1 MRLWVALAVVVAG
14 CGPTASPVP
23 RVDAAAHG
31 MSETVVDRVDAL
43 CGAGAGAM
51 CAFGIDVRDAQSAYL
66 EADVG
71 CRGRGEAQACATFGR
86 LQAELARLDQ
96 RLVEA
101 AAGSVAP
108 ETVVAQAG
116 PRLAEAVA
124 AARPL

>member
-1 MRLWVALAVVVAG
+1 MRVWVGLVVVLAG
-14 CGPTASPVP
+14 CGPTAVPVP
-23 RVDAAAHG
+23 RVDPAAQG
-31 MSETVVDRVDAL
+31 LSETVVDRVDAL
-43 CGAGAGAM
+43 CGAGAATM
-51 CAFGIDVRDAQSAYL
+51 CGFGFQVRDAQSAYL
-66 EADVG
+66 QSDVG
-71 CRGRGEAQACATFGR
+71 CRARGEAQACATFGR
-86 LQAELARLDQ
+86 LQAELAQLDR